1 MYKFDIMKK
10 FFSKYTALIVASAV
24 LAGCA
29 TSAITGRK
37 YLKLVDS
44 QTINDQASLAYKEF
58 LSDASTK
65 VVTGTAN
72 ATAVKRVGNNIAAA
86 TMRYLQQKGVADQ
99 FDFNWE
105 FNLVQSDEINAWC
118 MPGGK
123 VAVYTGILPLTGTD
137 AGLATVMGH
146 EIAHAIEEHSVAQI
160 SNQLALQMGAQVLG
174 AASQVT
180 NSQWVSIFN
189 QAYGIGAPIGMLSF
203 SRKDEL
209 AADHAGLIIMAMAGY
224 DPNSAIT
231 FWERMA
237 SAKADTGGAPPEFL
251 STHPS
256 DARRIDQLQK
266 YIPEAMKYYTGT
278 AGTTSTRNMKTI
290 HIK

>member
-1 MYKFDIMKK
+1 MVEEFQMYKFDIMRK

-146 EIAHAIEEHSVAQI
+146 DIAHAIEEHSVAQI

-180 NSQWVSIFN
+180 NSHWVSIFN
-189 QAYGIGAPIGMLSF
+189 QAYGIGAPID
-203 SRKDEL
+203 RK
-209 AADHAGLIIMAMAGY
+209 
-224 DPNSAIT
+224 S
-231 FWERMA
+231 
-237 SAKADTGGAPPEFL
+237 
-251 STHPS
+251 
-256 DARRIDQLQK
+256 
-266 YIPEAMKYYTGT
+266 
-278 AGTTSTRNMKTI
+278 
-290 HIK
+290 

>member
-1 MYKFDIMKK
+1 MKK
-10 FFSKYTALIVASAV
+10 YFKYTVFALLAAV

-65 VVTGTAN
+65 VITGTAE

-86 TMRYLQQKGVADQ
+86 TMKYLQQKGVADQ
-99 FDFNWE
+99 YNFNWE
-105 FNLVQSDEINAWC
+105 FNLVQSSDVNAWC

-160 SNQLALQMGAQVLG
+160 SNQMALQMGAQMLG
-174 AASQVT
+174 AASQMS

-189 QAYGIGAPIGMLSF
+189 QAYGIGAPVGMLSF

-209 AADHAGLIIMAMAGY
+209 AADRAGLIIMAMAGY
-224 DPNSAIT
+224 DPNAAIT

-237 SAKADTGGAPPEFL
+237 GAKADNGSTPPEFL

-256 DARRIDQLQK
+256 DARRITELQK
-266 YIPEAMKYYTGT
+266 YIPEAMKYYTGNT
-278 AGTTSTRNMKTI
+278 GSSSSPSTKNMKTI

>member
-1 MYKFDIMKK
+1 MIYDWGFWILVNKIEIRDLIIMKK
-10 FFSKYTALIVASAV
+10 YFKYTVFALVAAV

-58 LSDASTK
+58 LSDANTK
-65 VVTGTAN
+65 VITGTAE

-86 TMRYLQQKGVADQ
+86 TMKYLQQKGVAEQ
-99 FDFNWE
+99 YNFNWE
-105 FNLVQSDEINAWC
+105 FNLVQSSDVNAWC

-123 VAVYTGILPLTGTD
+123 VAVYTGILPLTGTG

-160 SNQLALQMGAQVLG
+160 SNQMALQMGAQMLG
-174 AASQVT
+174 AASQMS

-189 QAYGIGAPIGMLSF
+189 QAYGIGAPVGMLSF

-209 AADHAGLIIMAMAGY
+209 AADRAGLIIMAMAGY
-224 DPNSAIT
+224 DPNAAIT

-237 SAKADTGGAPPEFL
+237 GAKAD
-251 STHPS
+251 
-256 DARRIDQLQK
+256 
-266 YIPEAMKYYTGT
+266 
-278 AGTTSTRNMKTI
+278 
-290 HIK
+290 